1 MSEEGGKVI
10 PMEFVIGL
18 LGTGVGAGIMVII
31 QMLLN
36 RKWAKEDKQEAKAD
50 KLDELTARLDKMD
63 SKLDSAIVDLSHVKA
78 ADKSILSD
86 RIKWL
91 GTRYLEAGEVEFED
105 RRILH
110 ELHDAYHNHC
120 GGNGDYDILMRDVD
134 ELPLKHDKVRRD

>member
-1 MSEEGGKVI
+1 
-10 PMEFVIGL
+10 MEFIIGL
-18 LGTGVGAGIMVII
+18 LGTGIGAGIMVIV

-36 RKWAKEDKQEAKAD
+36 RKWAKEDKQEAKTD
-50 KLDELTARLDKMD
+50 KLDELSEKLAGVET
-63 SKLDSAIVDLSHVKA
+63 KLDSAIVALDHVKA

-91 GTRYLEAGEVEFED
+91 GTRCLEAGEIEFED

-120 GGNGDYDILMRDVD
+120 GGNGDYDILMREVD
-134 ELPLKHDKVRRD
+134 ELPLKHLKH

>member
-1 MSEEGGKVI
+1 
-10 PMEFVIGL
+10 MEFIIGL
-18 LGTGVGAGIMVII
+18 LGTGIGAGIMVVV

-50 KLDELTARLDKMD
+50 KLDKLSEKLAALEE
-63 SKLDSAIVDLSHVKA
+63 KLDSAIEDLGHVKA

-91 GTRYLEAGEVEFED
+91 GTQYLEAGEIEFED

-120 GGNGDYDILMRDVD
+120 GGNGDYDILMREVD
-134 ELPLKHDKVRRD
+134 ELPLKHLKHR